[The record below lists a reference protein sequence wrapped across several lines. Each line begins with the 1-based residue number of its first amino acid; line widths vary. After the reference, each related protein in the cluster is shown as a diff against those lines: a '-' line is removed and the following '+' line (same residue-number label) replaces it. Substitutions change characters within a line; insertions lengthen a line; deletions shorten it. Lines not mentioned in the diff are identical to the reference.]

1 MEFAF
6 FSQGILPKS
15 QTPLLFSFILFFIF
29 WRLLKDDTK
38 IYHYL
43 TNDKKE
49 IDFILQR
56 NEKIIAVEVKSS
68 SKVGKDDFR
77 HIIEYQKKSSKDV
90 LGIVFYMGEN
100 VLHINDKCVAL
111 PMGYFY

>member
-1 MEFAF
+1 MFCLRVLDKGALVETFVFNELIKHIGFGME
-6 FSQGILPKS
+6 
-15 QTPLLFSFILFFIF
+15 
-29 WRLLKDDTK
+29 DTK
-38 IYHYL
+38 LYHYL

-56 NEKIIAVEVKSS
+56 NNDIIAIEVKSS

-77 HIIEYQKKSSKDV
+77 HIRDYQKKSDKNI
-90 LGIVFYMGEN
+90 LGIVFYMGQNILQIDEQ
-100 VLHINDKCVAL
+100 CVAL